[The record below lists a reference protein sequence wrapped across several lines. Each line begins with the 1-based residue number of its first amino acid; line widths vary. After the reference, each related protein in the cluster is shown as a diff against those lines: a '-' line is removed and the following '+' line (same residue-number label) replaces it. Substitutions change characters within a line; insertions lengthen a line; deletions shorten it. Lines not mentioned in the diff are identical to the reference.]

1 MSIPHDKSEAV
12 REVLA
17 YFLEHP
23 QTADTAEGLAR
34 WRLAG
39 ARKHRTVDEIRE
51 ALHWLVENGYLGAV
65 SKPYTGP
72 IYSIAKED
80 LPKGLRFLES
90 GKPSES
96 ITE

>member
-1 MSIPHDKSEAV
+1 MSTPQDKTDAI
-12 REVLA
+12 REVLG

-39 ARKHRTVDEIRE
+39 ANKRRTVEQIRE
-51 ALHWLVENGYLGAV
+51 ALHWLVENGYLGV
-65 SKPYTGP
+65 VTRPYTGP
-72 IYSIAKED
+72 IYSIAEED

-90 GKPSES
+90 GGPSES
-96 ITE
+96 TTA